1 MAKLQKLF
9 EAISIGEMELRNRI
23 VMAAISTR
31 LGTEFGA
38 VSDRII
44 DYYVERAKGGVG
56 LIVIENTC
64 IDWPTGKAGPNPIRA
79 DSDKFILGLH
89 DLAEA
94 VHRYGT
100 KIATQLQ
107 HTGRQTTLV
116 NTEGQQPVAPSEVP
130 WLKGGAWPRALT
142 IEEIG
147 DIIERF
153 AEGAKRTQRAG
164 FDAVELH
171 AAHGYLITQFM
182 SPYTNKRTD
191 KYGGSFEARMRFPLE
206 IIERI
211 REKVGD
217 VFPIIFRYSADEY
230 IEGGLTL
237 EDCKII
243 ACKLE
248 KTGVSALSI
257 TSGIYESRYRIFPTM
272 ALPRGCNAHLSE
284 EIKKVVD
291 IPVIVAGRINDPMLA
306 EQIIRE
312 GKADLVAM
320 GRPLITDPEL
330 PKKALEGRLD
340 DIRMC
345 IACNEGCVGNFPRG
359 WRLSCALNPAVG
371 REKEYRLK
379 PAKEAKKVIV
389 VGGGPAGMEAA
400 RVTAL
405 RGHTVTLHEK
415 NNELGGQLLVASIA
429 PFKAEIK
436 ELIRYLV
443 AQVKKAG
450 VKVELGKEVTPDL
463 IKKSDTQVLIVAT
476 GAIPFIPE
484 IPGVRNE
491 NVVMAS
497 DVLRGV
503 REVGEQIVVVGGG
516 QVGCEIAEFLAR
528 QGKKVTIVEML
539 DDIGMNINEISR
551 EDIKR
556 RLEEYDVNMVTG
568 SRVTEI
574 KDNSAIVLDKNWKA
588 RAIGADSIV
597 VAVGSRPDKG
607 LVDNAA
613 RSVSET
619 YFIGDCVKPRK
630 IMDAIHEASYI
641 GRQI

>member
-1 MAKLQKLF
+1 MVKLHRLF
-9 EAISIGEMELRNRI
+9 QPTSIGEMKVKNRI

-64 IDWPTGKAGPNPIRA
+64 IDWPIGKAGPNPIRA

-94 VHRYGT
+94 VHRYDT

-107 HTGRQTTLV
+107 HTGRQSTLV
-116 NTEGQQPVAPSEVP
+116 NTEGQQPVAPSDVP
-130 WLKGGAWPRALT
+130 WLKGGARPRALM
-142 IEEIG
+142 IEEI
-147 DIIERF
+147 DHIIDKF
-153 AEGAKRTQRAG
+153 AEGARRTQRAG

-206 IIERI
+206 IIERA
-211 REKVGD
+211 REKIGD
-217 VFPIIFRYSADEY
+217 NFPIIFRYSADEY
-230 IEGGLTL
+230 IDGGLTL
-237 EDCKII
+237 EDGKII
-243 ACKLE
+243 ACELE
-248 KTGVSALSI
+248 KAGVDALSI
-257 TSGIYESRYRIFPTM
+257 TSGIYESQYRIFPTM
-272 ALPRGCNAHLSE
+272 ALPRGCNVHLSE
-284 EIKKVVD
+284 EIKKVVK
-291 IPVIVAGRINDPMLA
+291 IPVIVVGRINDPVLA

-312 GKADLVAM
+312 EKADLVAM

-330 PKKALEGRLD
+330 PKKARQGRLD
-340 DIRMC
+340 DVRKC

-371 REKEYRLK
+371 REKEYKLK
-379 PAKEAKKVIV
+379 PAKKAKKVIV

-400 RVTAL
+400 RVAAL
-405 RGHTVTLHEK
+405 RGHKVTLYEK
-415 NNELGGQLLVASIA
+415 NKELGGQLLVASIA

-436 ELIRYLV
+436 ELIRYL
-443 AQVKKAG
+443 AGQIKKAG
-450 VKVELGKEVTPDL
+450 VKVELGQEVTSDL
-463 IKKSDTQVLIVAT
+463 IKKDDVEVLIVAT
-476 GAIPFIPE
+476 GAIPIIPE
-484 IPGVRNE
+484 IPGIKNK
-491 NVVMAS
+491 NVAMAN
-497 DVLRGV
+497 DVLRGI
-503 REVGEQIVVVGGG
+503 RDVGEQIVVVGGG
-516 QVGCEIAEFLAR
+516 QVGCEVAEFLAR
-528 QGKKVTIVEML
+528 QRKKVTMVEML
-539 DDIGMNINEISR
+539 DDIGMNINDISR
-551 EDIKR
+551 GDIKR
-556 RLEEYDVNMVTG
+556 RFEEYDVNVMTG

-574 KDNSAIVLDKNWKA
+574 KGNSAVVLDKNWKT
-588 RAIGADSIV
+588 RAIEADSV
-597 VAVGSRPDKG
+597 VLAVGSRPNKG
-607 LVDNAA
+607 LVDDAA
-613 RSVSET
+613 PSVQEK
-619 YFIGDCVKPRK
+619 YFIGDCARPRK